1 MIQIYY
7 RETPNQT
14 FDLLVSVSH
23 VSRHCPRE
31 RGNETWTNRR
41 GNEITTQAD
50 GHEHTR
56 AHTHTHTHTHTGRQ
70 KMDTFLT
77 LLRTLA
83 CRFDFFFCRVTH
95 EHTHTHTHTH
105 TLRLGEMYSMTY
117 VFLLLLESGCSYLRQ
132 SFLPCLLELLSVILT
147 HTWLEQRFQTGPP
160 SILSKFTS
168 FSSSSHAARLPEPPC
183 FVVFKIFS
191 SASSL
196 GQ

>member
-1 MIQIYY
+1 M
-7 RETPNQT
+7 
-14 FDLLVSVSH
+14 FDLLVSVYH
-23 VSRHCPRE
+23 VTRHCPRE
-31 RGNETWTNRR
+31 RENETWTNRR

-50 GHEHTR
+50 GHAR

-83 CRFDFFFCRVTH
+83 CRFDFFFCTVTH
-95 EHTHTHTHTH
+95 EHTH
-105 TLRLGEMYSMTY
+105 TLRLGETWSMTY
-117 VFLLLLESGCSYLRQ
+117 VFLLLLESGCSYLCQ
-132 SFLPCLLELLSVILT
+132 PFLPRLLELLSVILT
-147 HTWLEQRFQTGPP
+147 HTWLEQRLQTGPP

-168 FSSSSHAARLPEPPC
+168 FSSSSHAARVPEPPC

-196 GQ
+196 GQYHDTDG